1 MYVYLWK
8 SILIWMICLLSECS
22 HLFLSKR
29 LTNDKVCMNMCLQTK
44 CMYIHTMLLERDTF
58 NIYIC
63 MYICIWHIYYV
74 CFTHTHLVCLLD
86 FFEKKTKNKRRVDA
100 KISAV
105 REGKTGGAL
114 HHRHRRHQP
123 PHKRS
128 WYFELSIHSKP
139 SSTLTP
145 VFFWRNLQRISWV
158 YSPPMTNSLHTLIFL
173 HMYLRYIVSR
183 THCTTSI
190 QKTWPVNSYGFLFC
204 VFSCTSEFTSRIVI
218 LLPFF
223 NEYMEI
229 GKWVIRRALFFI
241 RFFAQFYC
249 KYFFCYAYNEQQ
261 KGIGDCPGLCVKTCP
276 FILAQS
282 AVISYIY

>member
-1 MYVYLWK
+1 MTYLLCMFHTYSFGLSARFLWK
-8 SILIWMICLLSECS
+8 
-22 HLFLSKR
+22 K
-29 LTNDKVCMNMCLQTK
+29 
-44 CMYIHTMLLERDTF
+44 
-58 NIYIC
+58 
-63 MYICIWHIYYV
+63 
-74 CFTHTHLVCLLD
+74 
-86 FFEKKTKNKRRVDA
+86 KRRVYA

-145 VFFWRNLQRISWV
+145 VFCVIVKEFPEYIRRQWQILCIHL
-158 YSPPMTNSLHTLIFL
+158 YL

-183 THCTTSI
+183 THCTMSI

-241 RFFAQFYC
+241 RFFLR
-249 KYFFCYAYNEQQ
+249 N
-261 KGIGDCPGLCVKTCP
+261 
-276 FILAQS
+276 FIVNTSFVML
-282 AVISYIY
+282 IMNNKKE